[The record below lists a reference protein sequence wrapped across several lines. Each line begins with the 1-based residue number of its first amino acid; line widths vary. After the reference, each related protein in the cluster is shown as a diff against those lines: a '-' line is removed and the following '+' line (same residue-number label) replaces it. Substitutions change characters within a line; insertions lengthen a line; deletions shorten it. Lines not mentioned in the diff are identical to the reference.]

1 MAAKIH
7 LNDVVIILTGR
18 DKGKIGIVKKI
29 YRSNNMLIVQ
39 GINMV
44 KKHQKAIPERQQIG
58 GIIVK
63 ESPIHISNVSIFNQ
77 KTNKMDKIEFFWVS
91 GKKIRR
97 YKSTHEELLK

>member
-7 LNDVVIILTGR
+7 VNDVVIVLTGR

-29 YRSNNMLIVQ
+29 YRNNCTLIVQ

-44 KKHQKAIPERQQIG
+44 KKHQKSIPERQQSG
-58 GIIVK
+58 GIILH
-63 ESPIHISNVSIFNQ
+63 ESPIHISNVSIFN
-77 KTNKMDKIEFFWVS
+77 KKINKSDKIEFFWVS

-97 YKSTHEELLK
+97 YKSNKELLK